1 MHRSHPDRTPGGG
14 STGTA
19 PGGVPV
25 VTRPR
30 TLAVAA
36 ALAVAG
42 LFPAVVPAA
51 PPAHAGTPLGAVQAG
66 LDALVREE
74 GFPAALAS
82 VRDRHGRVRNLTAG
96 TADLATGAPVP
107 VDGQVRIGSDSK
119 AFTAVVVLQLVG
131 EGRIGLDEPVETYLP
146 GLLRGEGIDGRAI
159 TVRHLL
165 QHTSGLPDHTE
176 LLGQDWFALRDE
188 WFDPRQLLDL
198 ALAQPA
204 HAAPGTRFEYNNTGY
219 LVAGLLVQ
227 RVTGRPLAEEVT
239 ERGVRRAGLRHTYVP
254 APGESALR
262 GRHPRGYHATEPG
275 GALRDLTELD
285 PSWAWGAGDL
295 VSTPGDLNRFS
306 TALLGGDLLRPA
318 ELAQMRT
325 TIPSPSPS
333 RPGARYGLGLQSLPL
348 SCGGLA
354 WGHGGDIP
362 GYETRGGATDD
373 GRAVTVAVTAIPT
386 ALEDPLAS
394 ATRVLAL
401 VDEALCA
408 LPAGRS

>member
-1 MHRSHPDRTPGGG
+1 MQHHDPG
-14 STGTA
+14 
-19 PGGVPV
+19 
-25 VTRPR
+25 RPPAGR
-30 TLAVAA
+30 RR
-36 ALAVAG
+36 ALAATALLAAG
-42 LFPAVVPAA
+42 ALVPGPL
-51 PPAHAGTPLGAVQAG
+51 PPAHAGTPLRAVQDG

-82 VRDRHGRVRNLTAG
+82 VRDRDGRVRNLTAG
-96 TADLATGAPVP
+96 TGDLATGAPVP
-107 VDGQVRIGSDSK
+107 VDGRVRIGSDSK

-146 GLLRGEGIDGRAI
+146 GLVRGRGIDGRDI

-176 LLGQDWFALRDE
+176 LLGEDWFALRGR
-188 WFDPRQLLDL
+188 WFDPRELLDL

-219 LVAGLLVQ
+219 LLAGLVVQ
-227 RVTGRPLAEEVT
+227 RVTGRPLAELLT
-239 ERGVRRAGLRHTYVP
+239 ERVIRRAGLRSTYVP

-262 GRHPRGYHATEPG
+262 GRHPRGYHASAPG
-275 GALRDLTELD
+275 GELRDLTDLD
-285 PSWAWGAGDL
+285 ASWAWAAGGL
-295 VSTPGDLNRFS
+295 VSTPGDLTRFYA
-306 TALLGGDLLRPA
+306 ALLGGHLLRPA

-325 TIPSPSPS
+325 TIPSPSAS

-348 SCGGLA
+348 SCGGLS

-394 ATRVLAL
+394 ATRVLAV